1 MTRSFAKTATITV
14 SAVVAVVIT
23 VSLVVPKSRAIAP
36 YFLPGII
43 LPVLAGAWLVE
54 HFQKEEVQIKRTF
67 MVRRLERCLNSKE
80 VTK

>member
-1 MTRSFAKTATITV
+1 MSRAFAKTATITV
-14 SAVVAVVIT
+14 SVVVAVVIT

-36 YFLPGII
+36 YFIPGITI
-43 LPVLAGAWLVE
+43 PVLAGAWLLE
-54 HFQKEEVQIKRTF
+54 HFQKEEEQIKRSL